1 MTIITIIPV
10 ITIRSVVD
18 GMAVI
23 VAMIVPDLK
32 ILDWGRGYLY
42 NATFLSSSILVVITL
57 VVVMSRLAV
66 IAIITVMPIIVLI
79 AALAVMVIKWI

>member
-32 ILDWGRGYLY
+32 ILDWGGDIYVMQH
-42 NATFLSSSILVVITL
+42 FLVVITL

>member
-1 MTIITIIPV
+1 MIPSWQQYKINNTATATHARDRASYNVMTIITIIPV

-32 ILDWGRGYLY
+32 ILDWGGGGYLC
-42 NATFLSSSILVVITL
+42 NATFLGCYNISCSYE
-57 VVVMSRLAV
+57 
-66 IAIITVMPIIVLI
+66 
-79 AALAVMVIKWI
+79 